1 MKKKVVSLLI
11 AGLMVLEPCTMAG
24 AADFSDAEVIEQSV
38 EEAEEETAEPEEI
51 TEPEETTE
59 PEEEAEESE
68 ETAESEADAE
78 MTEETVPEE
87 EALSLEEGADDA
99 EMLQPEEDTFD
110 AGEESEFSDNT
121 EEASAGTYKNELKSG
136 RFDGVNT
143 LKWKVC
149 GDSEEDMSKQLI
161 IYGSGEMPDYKDSLD
176 AALNVPWSYY
186 NDEISEI
193 IIQDGVTVVGAHA
206 FDLGS
211 PHSLKKVQLGKDVQK
226 IGAGAFGGSKILSQV
241 NFPDGLESIGD
252 SAFNGAALQAVN
264 LPDSVTYIGANAFAY
279 CDKLQDVILPS
290 NLQKVEE
297 GVFNCTS
304 ITRVVIPASV
314 QTIGKDAFSYFG
326 SNSYDQAVIQFT
338 GTKEQWDALDF
349 PISEIHKNSVTIMYN
364 FDRSRINDHV
374 WSNKK
379 FIDNA
384 DSYDCLKGGT
394 KSYQCIICGAVEET
408 VNIPAKKEHSDLTKL
423 ITQAATINKP
433 EIRYERCFDCSYQKE
448 TVGKKLTPFA
458 TPSKKAFA
466 LNPQQKYTGL
476 SVKYAKGDS
485 VVSWKSSNSNIVKV
499 TKQAG
504 NKCLVVAGKTPGK
517 AVLIVTL
524 KSKKTAKVTVTVR
537 AIKTTKITGVKSSI
551 TLKVKKTAVLKP
563 VLTPRNSTDKITYR
577 SSNTKVAAVTSS
589 GKITAKKKGTAYIY
603 VKSGSKTVK
612 CKVVV
617 K

>member
-1 MKKKVVSLLI
+1 MKKKAVSLLI

-24 AADFSDAEVIEQSV
+24 AADFSDAEVVEQNV
-38 EEAEEETAEPEEI
+38 EEAEEETAEPEERDPE
-51 TEPEETTE
+51 TEEPEETAE
-59 PEEEAEESE
+59 PEE
-68 ETAESEADAE
+68 DAE
-78 MTEETVPEE
+78 ITEEATPEE
-87 EALSLEEGADDA
+87 EALSLEAADDA

-110 AGEESEFSDNT
+110 AGEESEFSDNA

-176 AALNVPWSYY
+176 AANVPWSYY

-193 IIQDGVTVVGAHA
+193 IIQDGVTAVGAYD
-206 FDLGS
+206 FDLAS
-211 PHSLKKVQLGKDVQK
+211 PHSLQKVQLGKDVRK
-226 IGAGAFGGSKILSQV
+226 IGTSAFGGSKILSQV

-252 SAFNGAALQAVN
+252 SAFNSTALQTVK
-264 LPDSVTYIGANAFAY
+264 LPDSVTCIGANAFAY
-279 CDKLQDVILPS
+279 CDELHDVILPS
-290 NLQKVEE
+290 NLQKVEA
-297 GVFNCTS
+297 GVFDCTS

-314 QTIGKDAFSYFG
+314 QTIGKDAFSHFG

-349 PISEIHKNSVTIMYN
+349 PISEIYKNSVTIMYN
-364 FDRSRINDHV
+364 FDWSRINEHV

-408 VNIPAKKEHSDLTKL
+408 VNIPAKKAHSDLTKL
-423 ITQAATINKP
+423 ITQAATINQP
-433 EIRYERCFDCSYQKE
+433 EISYERCFDCSYEKE
-448 TVGKKLTPFA
+448 IVGKKLDPIA
-458 TPSKKAFA
+458 TPSQKAVT
-466 LNPQQKYTGL
+466 LNPQQKYTKL

-485 VVSWKSSNSNIVKV
+485 VASWKSSNSNIVKV
-499 TKQAG
+499 TKQSG
-504 NKCLVVAGKTPGK
+504 GKCLVVAGKTPGK
-517 AVLIVTL
+517 AVLTVTL
-524 KSKKTAKVTVTVR
+524 KSKKTAKITVTVR
-537 AIKTTKITGVKSSI
+537 AIKTTKITGVKSAL

-563 VLTPRNSTDKITYR
+563 VLTPRNSTEKITYR
-577 SSNTKVAAVTSS
+577 SSNTKIATVTST
-589 GKITAKKKGTAYIY
+589 GRITAKKKGTAYIY